1 MAVASVLVISLVAFN
16 LCLKHQF
23 MPVFEEYFGEVC
35 SSKIGSTEQK
45 PLEIRI
51 SLTYFEEFIALNI
64 KNKSLVLCY
73 PVQGLDC

>member
-16 LCLKHQF
+16 FCLKHQF
-23 MPVFEEYFGEVC
+23 MSVFEEYFSEVC
-35 SSKIGSTEQK
+35 PSKIGSTEQE

-51 SLTYFEEFIALNI
+51 SFTYLEEFIALNI
-64 KNKSLVLCY
+64 ENKSLVLCY